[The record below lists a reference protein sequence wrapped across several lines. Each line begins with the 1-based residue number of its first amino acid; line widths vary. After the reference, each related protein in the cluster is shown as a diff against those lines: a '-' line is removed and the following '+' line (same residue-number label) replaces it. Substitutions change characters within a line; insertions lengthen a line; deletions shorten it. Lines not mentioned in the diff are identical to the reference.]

1 MEKTIVIS
9 PEDLK
14 FAEDCLAR
22 GEHKKYVFNIDEL
35 IAEKEAE
42 EHKKY
47 EEAYRTKPVHKH
59 VFA

>member
-9 PEDLK
+9 PEDLRY
-14 FAEDCLAR
+14 ATDCLAQ
-22 GEHKKYVFNIDEL
+22 GEHEKYFFDIDDL

-42 EHKKY
+42 ELKKY
-47 EEAYRTKPVHKH
+47 EEAYRTKPVHKP